1 MTEDIKLTGP
11 QRAALF
17 LQSLD
22 KQVAAGLMKHLHQG
36 VLIEIAQAMTEL
48 DPRLA
53 RSPAASALQGEL
65 AKTLATPGALPPG
78 EPSEL
83 SELLGTSFG
92 DKRADDIL
100 REIRERRL
108 HERPFANI
116 EGYPPGAIG
125 RALASESAAV
135 AALVLAH
142 LDPKQSAGVIATF
155 EGAHALEVVRR
166 MAEIVPPPFEVIRS
180 VADDL
185 EAAVKKAAKVAVNDP
200 AQRLRSIAE
209 MLNNS
214 NESVE
219 KSVLEGIRS
228 ADGELAQKIQKI
240 MFTWDD
246 LAKVDKRSMQ
256 KILGAI
262 NTSTLSIALKGAS
275 PEVEQAILGNLST
288 RAKSMVLDEKEA
300 AGALPMSN
308 VLVAREEIVTSVHKL
323 MQSGELKLSRS
334 GDALVT

>member
-1 MTEDIKLTGP
+1 MTEEVKLSGP

-17 LQSLD
+17 LLSLD

-53 RSPAASALQGEL
+53 HSLTSRGLQEEL
-65 AKTLATPGALPPG
+65 AKTLFTPGALPPG

-83 SELLGTSFG
+83 SDLLGTSFG
-92 DKRADDIL
+92 EKRCEEIL

-125 RALASESAAV
+125 RALAQESAAV
-135 AALVLAH
+135 GALVLAH

-155 EGAHALEVVRR
+155 ESAHALDVVRR
-166 MAEIVPPPFEVIRS
+166 MAEIVPPPFEVIRA

-185 EAAVKKAAKVAVNDP
+185 ELAVKKAAKVAVSDP

-214 NESVE
+214 NEAVE
-219 KSVLEGIRS
+219 KTVMEGIKT
-228 ADGELAQKIQKI
+228 ADEGLAQKIQKI
-240 MFTWDD
+240 MFTWGD

-262 NTSTLSIALKGAS
+262 NTSTLSIALKGAL
-275 PEVEQAILGNLST
+275 PEIEQSVLGNLST
-288 RAKSMVLDEKEA
+288 RAKSMVLEEKEA
-300 AGALPMSN
+300 AGALPMAN
-308 VLVAREEIVTSVHKL
+308 VLAAREEIVASVHQL
-323 MQSGELKLSRS
+323 MQSGELKLNRG
-334 GDALVT
+334 GDALVS